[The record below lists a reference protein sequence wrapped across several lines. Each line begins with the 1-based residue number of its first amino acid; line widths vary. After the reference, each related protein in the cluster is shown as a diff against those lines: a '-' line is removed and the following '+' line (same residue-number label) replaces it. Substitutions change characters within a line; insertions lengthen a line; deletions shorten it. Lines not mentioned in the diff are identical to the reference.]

1 MATYVGKVGEY
12 DSSKETFRSYCD
24 RMDMFFEANDL
35 VVLGGAANAVAD
47 AAVVRKKRAI
57 FLTEL
62 GADSFTL
69 VNDLLAPRSAK
80 EVELTEIARVLK
92 EHYNP
97 APLEIAESFHFST
110 RVRKE
115 GESIA
120 DFIVALKKLS
130 IHCNFGVYL
139 NRALRDRFVCGL
151 NYEKIQNRLLN
162 TVEWEWNTERDRA
175 FKATKEMLQAAPV
188 LTHYD
193 PSKPMV
199 LSCDASPYGVGAV
212 LSHISDSG
220 QEMPVAFASRKLN
233 TCERRYS
240 QLDKEGLSVVFGVC
254 KFHKYLEGRR
264 FRIQT
269 DHKPL
274 LGLLGADRPIPVMS
288 SPRVQRW
295 AVTLAGYSYDLVYR
309 RGVDHG
315 NADCMSRLPA
325 PGILEESPVPADVV
339 LTLEQLDTTTITST
353 MVREWTRKDP
363 VLAQVVRLLEEGW
376 PDTVKSEELSP
387 Y

>member
-12 DSSKETFRSYCD
+12 DSSKETFSSYCD

-80 EVELTEIARVLK
+80 EVELTEITRVLK

-130 IHCNFGVYL
+130 VHCNFGVYL

-162 TVEWEWNTERDRA
+162 TADLTFKLACETARA
-175 FKATKEMLQAAPV
+175 MEMSDQQA
-188 LTHYD
+188 
-193 PSKPMV
+193 K
-199 LSCDASPYGVGAV
+199 
-212 LSHISDSG
+212 
-220 QEMPVAFASRKLN
+220 
-233 TCERRYS
+233 
-240 QLDKEGLSVVFGVC
+240 
-254 KFHKYLEGRR
+254 
-264 FRIQT
+264 
-269 DHKPL
+269 
-274 LGLLGADRPIPVMS
+274 
-288 SPRVQRW
+288 
-295 AVTLAGYSYDLVYR
+295 
-309 RGVDHG
+309 
-315 NADCMSRLPA
+315 
-325 PGILEESPVPADVV
+325 
-339 LTLEQLDTTTITST
+339 
-353 MVREWTRKDP
+353 
-363 VLAQVVRLLEEGW
+363 
-376 PDTVKSEELSP
+376 
-387 Y
+387 